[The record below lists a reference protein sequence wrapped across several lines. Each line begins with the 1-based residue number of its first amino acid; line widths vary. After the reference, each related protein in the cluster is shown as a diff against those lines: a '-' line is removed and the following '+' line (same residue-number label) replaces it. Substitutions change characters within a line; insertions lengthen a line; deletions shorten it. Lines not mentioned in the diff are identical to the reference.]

1 MAELLRCKSCGYVVE
16 AGKVGEVCPAC
27 GVPRKMMEAW
37 KDPVSDRRRLILGLD
52 IHPVLLHFSVSFC
65 ASAFVLALVA
75 LVLPGFYPDQVAGIL
90 TPLLVVLPLA
100 VLVSFLS
107 GLLDGKVRFRRTRTP
122 VLSRKKLLGGAFF
135 VLSIAA
141 ATLALAVGPYVPW
154 VRIVDVVVLAVG
166 VLCAGTLARLG
177 KGLLHSAFPG

>member
-37 KDPVSDRRRLILGLD
+37 KDPLSARRSMILGLD
-52 IHPVLLHFSVSFC
+52 IHPIILHFSISFC

-75 LVLPGFYPDQVAGIL
+75 LVLPGVYPQEVGGLL
-90 TPLLVVLPLA
+90 TAFLGVLPLA
-100 VLVSFLS
+100 VIASFIS
-107 GLLDGKVRFRRTRTP
+107 GLIDGKVRFRRTTTP
-122 VLSRKKLLGGAFF
+122 VLTRKKIIGGAFF
-135 VLSIAA
+135 VLSVAA
-141 ATLALAVGPYVPW
+141 AALAIAVGPHVGW
-154 VRIVDVVVLAVG
+154 VRGVNAVLLAAC
-166 VLCAGTLARLG
+166 VLCAGSLARTG